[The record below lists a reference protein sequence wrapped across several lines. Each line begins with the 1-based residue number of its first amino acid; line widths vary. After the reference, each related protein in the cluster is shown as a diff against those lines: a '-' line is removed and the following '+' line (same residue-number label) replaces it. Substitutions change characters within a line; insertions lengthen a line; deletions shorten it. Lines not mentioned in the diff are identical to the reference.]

1 MTNAARHVVL
11 GLVVCGTLV
20 ACGGP
25 NDGYGDPYGSGSG
38 NLHGTGSGG
47 RGGGYVDPCEED
59 PYSDDCIDQ
68 GGGGYG
74 GGNYGGGSGGGSE
87 SGGGSSNCSAEG
99 TWVDSEGGQHTE
111 TSAGS
116 GASQDDAQY
125 QAISNCNSLITL
137 SVEQYNAAHL
147 DSGGHA
153 GSDQSCQV
161 TGCY

>member
-1 MTNAARHVVL
+1 MRNAARQIAL
-11 GLVVCGTLV
+11 GLMVCGTLV

-25 NDGYGDPYGSGSG
+25 NDYGNGYGNGSGH
-38 NLHGTGSGG
+38 LTGTGPGNQ
-47 RGGGYVDPCEED
+47 GGGTVDPCEAD

-74 GGNYGGGSGGGSE
+74 GGSGGYGGGSQ

-125 QAISNCNSLITL
+125 EAISNCNALITL

-161 TGCY
+161 TNCY